1 MTKRQSFT
9 GLPTPFLFL
18 KCICIYNIEL
28 KKETKMKKLFNLY
41 LDNIDERITRGQYWA
56 FTALMIAISIILLLI
71 NQITNINVEQT
82 VIVIDLLFIWPSI
95 LVMAKRLNDIGSDF
109 LTFNIMIAVLLA
121 WIPDWY
127 DMPIIW
133 WIFIGF
139 IPTNYIKNNAKV
151 Y

>member
-1 MTKRQSFT
+1 
-9 GLPTPFLFL
+9 
-18 KCICIYNIEL
+18 
-28 KKETKMKKLFNLY
+28 MKKLFNLY
-41 LDNIDERITRGQYWA
+41 LDNIDETITRGQYWA
-56 FTALMIAISIILLLI
+56 FTGLMIAISIILLLI
-71 NQITNINVEQT
+71 NQITNIDVEQA

-95 LVMAKRLNDIGSDF
+95 LVMTKRLNDIGSNF

-139 IPTNYIKNNAKV
+139 IPTNYIKDNAKV